1 MKSRRSSNSSWRLS
15 TFLRRN
21 SRRYGRRAT
30 NVLGLCTGC
39 CERYRMAR
47 RSLDGRTGG
56 LAAYGLRL
64 TGYSWLL
71 LSQAVQRP
79 QPPHQIDSMD
89 PNDWAI
95 ADQFGE
101 QPERSTVVR
110 IIERRHENHVVGDVE
125 IRIARR
131 EPLALEGKRRRHRQG
146 DDFDFRAV
154 LEPHPLEPLA
164 ILPQRPVVRVAG
176 IRLAAQHHGS
186 RIDEAAQVVHMAV
199 GIVAGDPP
207 PEPQQ
212 VRHAEVVAQRALQLR
227 ARQAGV
233 PHLDRG
239 VEQTLFGGEERA
251 PAVDVDAPT
260 LQHDIAVP
268 GPSTQ
273 QPQAEPFRNPFRHL
287 VVPFPVGVF
296 RPGVEAE
303 AGDGDLGARALTPHE
318 QGAVIARPPAVGREA
333 EEFDAR
339 GVDTDPFEYAPGLAL
354 VRGRIHE
361 NTYDL
366 ARHELANDLAVYPR
380 DRCELARP
388 IARVVRPPDPGG
400 VVRLPLGGHAE
411 AQGGWNGAVSHQP
424 SAVSDFWRRA
434 DG

>member
-64 TGYSWLL
+64 TAYGLRLTAYSWLL

-131 EPLALEGKRRRHRQG
+131 EPLALEGKRRGHRQG

-154 LEPHPLEPLA
+154 LEP
-164 ILPQRPVVRVAG
+164 
-176 IRLAAQHHGS
+176 
-186 RIDEAAQVVHMAV
+186 
-199 GIVAGDPP
+199 PP
-207 PEPQQ
+207 
-212 VRHAEVVAQRALQLR
+212 
-227 ARQAGV
+227 
-233 PHLDRG
+233 
-239 VEQTLFGGEERA
+239 
-251 PAVDVDAPT
+251 
-260 LQHDIAVP
+260 
-268 GPSTQ
+268 
-273 QPQAEPFRNPFRHL
+273 
-287 VVPFPVGVF
+287 
-296 RPGVEAE
+296 
-303 AGDGDLGARALTPHE
+303 
-318 QGAVIARPPAVGREA
+318 
-333 EEFDAR
+333 
-339 GVDTDPFEYAPGLAL
+339 
-354 VRGRIHE
+354 
-361 NTYDL
+361 
-366 ARHELANDLAVYPR
+366 
-380 DRCELARP
+380 
-388 IARVVRPPDPGG
+388 
-400 VVRLPLGGHAE
+400 
-411 AQGGWNGAVSHQP
+411 
-424 SAVSDFWRRA
+424 
-434 DG
+434 

>member
-64 TGYSWLL
+64 TAYSWLL

-110 IIERRHENHVVGDVE
+110 IMERRHETHVVGDVE
-125 IRIARR
+125 IRIARG
-131 EPLALEGKRRRHRQG
+131 EPLALEGKRCRHRQG

-207 PEPQQ
+207 PEPQH
-212 VRHAEVVAQRALQLR
+212 VRHAEVFAQRALQLR

-239 VEQTLFGGEERA
+239 VEQTLFGGREPEE
-251 PAVDVDAPT
+251 
-260 LQHDIAVP
+260 L
-268 GPSTQ
+268 
-273 QPQAEPFRNPFRHL
+273 
-287 VVPFPVGVF
+287 
-296 RPGVEAE
+296 
-303 AGDGDLGARALTPHE
+303 
-318 QGAVIARPPAVGREA
+318 
-333 EEFDAR
+333 DAR
-339 GVDTDPFEYAPGLAL
+339 GVATDPFEYAPGLAL

-366 ARHELANDLAVYPR
+366 ARHELANALAVFPR

-388 IARVVRPPDPGG
+388 IARVVRTPDTGG

-411 AQGGWNGAVSHQP
+411 AQGGW
-424 SAVSDFWRRA
+424 
-434 DG
+434 

>member
-15 TFLRRN
+15 TFLQRN

-64 TGYSWLL
+64 TAYGLRLTAYSWLL

-101 QPERSTVVR
+101 QPERSTIVR

-186 RIDEAAQVVHMAV
+186 RIDEAVQVVHMAV
-199 GIVAGDPP
+199 GIITGDPP
-207 PEPQQ
+207 PEPQH
-212 VRHAEVVAQRALQLR
+212 VRHDEVFAQLALQLR
-227 ARQAGV
+227 AR
-233 PHLDRG
+233 P
-239 VEQTLFGGEERA
+239 
-251 PAVDVDAPT
+251 
-260 LQHDIAVP
+260 
-268 GPSTQ
+268 
-273 QPQAEPFRNPFRHL
+273 
-287 VVPFPVGVF
+287 
-296 RPGVEAE
+296 
-303 AGDGDLGARALTPHE
+303 
-318 QGAVIARPPAVGREA
+318 
-333 EEFDAR
+333 
-339 GVDTDPFEYAPGLAL
+339 
-354 VRGRIHE
+354 
-361 NTYDL
+361 
-366 ARHELANDLAVYPR
+366 
-380 DRCELARP
+380 
-388 IARVVRPPDPGG
+388 
-400 VVRLPLGGHAE
+400 
-411 AQGGWNGAVSHQP
+411 
-424 SAVSDFWRRA
+424 
-434 DG
+434 

>member
-15 TFLRRN
+15 TFLQRN

-47 RSLDGRTGG
+47 RSLDSRTGG

-64 TGYSWLL
+64 TAYSWLL
-71 LSQAVQRP
+71 LSLAVQRP

-131 EPLALEGKRRRHRQG
+131 EPLALEGKRCRHRQG

-186 RIDEAAQVVHMAV
+186 RSARSSSARGRPGFRTWTAGSSRHCSVVRSVPRPLTSML
-199 GIVAGDPP
+199 PP
-207 PEPQQ
+207 SSTTSRSP
-212 VRHAEVVAQRALQLR
+212 AR
-227 ARQAGV
+227 ARNSRRPSRFATRSGTWSSRFQSAYFAQA
-233 PHLDRG
+233 LKRK
-239 VEQTLFGGEERA
+239 RA
-251 PAVDVDAPT
+251 MAT
-260 LQHDIAVP
+260 S
-268 GPSTQ
+268 G
-273 QPQAEPFRNPFRHL
+273 
-287 VVPFPVGVF
+287 
-296 RPGVEAE
+296 
-303 AGDGDLGARALTPHE
+303 
-318 QGAVIARPPAVGREA
+318 
-333 EEFDAR
+333 
-339 GVDTDPFEYAPGLAL
+339 
-354 VRGRIHE
+354 RGR
-361 NTYDL
+361 
-366 ARHELANDLAVYPR
+366 
-380 DRCELARP
+380 
-388 IARVVRPPDPGG
+388 
-400 VVRLPLGGHAE
+400 
-411 AQGGWNGAVSHQP
+411 S
-424 SAVSDFWRRA
+424 RRTNR
-434 DG
+434 